1 MPSPSRHP
9 DEQAREVVER
19 MASLRREI
27 TSDVEQ
33 VTEQVTQ
40 SARAMTDWTFYV
52 RRFPW
57 AAVGVAAAAGFLLVP
72 RKKTTVTATPE
83 QLAALANSKEFVAA
97 ATQQLKPPE
106 SLLKGLAATLAA
118 MAAKAAVSYAT
129 EQLRAKAAGQ
139 RKDPPTAARS
149 GNGRHGTEY

>member
-1 MPSPSRHP
+1 MQP
-9 DEQAREVVER
+9 DEEARDVVER

-33 VTEQVTQ
+33 VTEQVTE

-52 RRFPW
+52 RKFPW

-72 RKKTTVTATPE
+72 RKKTTIAATPE
-83 QLAALANSKEFVAA
+83 QLAALASSKEFVAA

-106 SLLKGLAATLAA
+106 SVLKGLAATLAV

-129 EQLRAKAAGQ
+129 EQLRAKAAAGVH
-139 RKDPPTAARS
+139 REPSTTRT
-149 GNGRHGTEY
+149 GNGRHGTTEY

>member
-1 MPSPSRHP
+1 VQP
-9 DEQAREVVER
+9 EEEAREVVER

-52 RRFPW
+52 RKFPW

-72 RKKTTVTATPE
+72 RKKTSVTPTPE
-83 QLAALANSKEFVAA
+83 QLAALASSKEFVAA

-106 SLLKGLAATLAA
+106 GLLKGLAATL
-118 MAAKAAVSYAT
+118 VVRHRTTPRQSRGPT
-129 EQLRAKAAGQ
+129 PRTTRGRTQ
-139 RKDPPTAARS
+139 RQRPPRNNRVLS
-149 GNGRHGTEY
+149 IQY